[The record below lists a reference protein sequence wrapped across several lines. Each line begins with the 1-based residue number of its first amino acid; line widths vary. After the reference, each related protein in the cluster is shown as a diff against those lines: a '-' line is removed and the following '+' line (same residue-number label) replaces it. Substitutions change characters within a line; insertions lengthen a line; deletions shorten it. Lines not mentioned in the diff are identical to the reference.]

1 MSNPSDKRNPLLI
14 TILCIVEKNGQ
25 LKMENKSIRLCEV
38 YFRLLQFLC
47 RTKSANLFEDFTK
60 QIGKIA
66 QQKLQRDNPQTQE
79 NVPSEYFDTG
89 ILTSEKNN
97 TPSFAHSSIEI
108 FMGALHFVKELAEIR
123 LEGFLKSRFPGE
135 PFVPVF
141 LSRVTE

>member
-1 MSNPSDKRNPLLI
+1 MCSDKGNPSLI
-14 TILCIVEKNGQ
+14 TILCILEENRQ
-25 LKMENKSIRLCEV
+25 LKTENKSISLCEV

-66 QQKLQRDNPQTQE
+66 QKKLQCDNAQTE
-79 NVPSEYFDTG
+79 DNIPSDYFDTG
-89 ILTSEKNN
+89 ILASEKNN
-97 TPSFAHSSIEI
+97 TLSFAHSSIEI

-135 PFVPVF
+135 PFVLVF
-141 LSRVTE
+141 LSSVTE